1 MCDALLVG
9 TGCPWTSLIV
19 LIVFVG
25 LVGAVG
31 ISVALIVVF
40 LVLFIDIYCSF
51 LSMDL
56 VIVAIFFDNATTE

>member
-1 MCDALLVG
+1 MSDALRVG

-40 LVLFIDIYCSF
+40 LFLFIDIHGAF
-51 LSMDL
+51 LSVDL
-56 VIVAIFFDNATTE
+56 VIVAIFLDNATAE